1 MAFPPRASLELLR
14 KSLPQAHAQPSAP
27 RCRHYKLQN
36 ALSLPLSLSPLSL
49 SLPLSLPPSFFVS
62 LCVFDSLSYFLS
74 LYAFS
79 FLCDDLLSL
88 SFSLSR
94 FLFFRL
100 SLFLAFFLLL
110 FLFCFLLCPCVLW
123 LRARV
128 QKFRG
133 AVKANGWR
141 SGSTLHKPFS
151 KYGESISWLQ
161 CRVIPYIQA
170 SWN

>member
-1 MAFPPRASLELLR
+1 MSRACLNGIYP
-14 KSLPQAHAQPSAP
+14 KGLPGASQKVFAPSSCP
-27 RCRHYKLQN
+27 TKRSKMSPLQV
-36 ALSLPLSLSPLSL
+36 AKCSFSSSLSLSPLSL

-62 LCVFDSLSYFLS
+62 LSLFDSLSCFLS

-79 FLCDDLLSL
+79 FLCHELLSL

-94 FLFFRL
+94 FLLFRL

-123 LRARV
+123 QRARV

-141 SGSTLHKPFS
+141 SGSTLQDLFLNM
-151 KYGESISWLQ
+151 ESLFPGCSA
-161 CRVIPYIQA
+161 V
-170 SWN
+170 